1 MPRTAPRRRA
11 TRHERVRS
19 LDREP
24 VVVTT
29 AARPAPDPGPDPGPD
44 PAPDPEPMR
53 EEVVPGPTG
62 AAAGPELTV
71 SVPDREPVQSRLL
84 VALWVLVVA
93 GGLAALVA
101 AMIPR
106 GPDWLDGAGA
116 VAVVTAYSWALAART
131 GGRPVI
137 FGGLAL
143 VLGLLVL
150 LLDQDY
156 LCTGAAVMTCVVSA
170 VLGVMATTP
179 AVRFSRAARE
189 CVVAVVIAAIGAMA
203 TIGFD
208 PVVSVVRFEYVTL
221 GLAMLGA
228 FGVVYRLGAGL
239 HGLGRR
245 GLVVVAIC
253 GVLLAVTLL
262 YAEMLRRYGSQDLV
276 DHLLGGVR
284 WSRDHLGAFPRPIEA
299 VLGVP
304 ALAWGCH
311 MRARRRQGWWLCA
324 FGVAATA
331 PVANALVN
339 PAISLLECG
348 LSVLYALVVGLVI
361 GYVVIRTDL
370 ALTGSRGQGGRRLE
384 EAAAVRPEP
393 PRTAALL

>member
-1 MPRTAPRRRA
+1 VGLPA
-11 TRHERVRS
+11 VQ
-19 LDREP
+19 P
-24 VVVTT
+24 V
-29 AARPAPDPGPDPGPD
+29 
-44 PAPDPEPMR
+44 PDPEPVHA
-53 EEVVPGPTG
+53 EVVPGP
-62 AAAGPELTV
+62 AAADAAPELTV
-71 SVPDREPVQSRLL
+71 SVPDREPVQSKLL

-101 AMIPR
+101 AMIPK
-106 GPDWLDGAGA
+106 GPEWLDGAGA

-143 VLGLLVL
+143 VLGVLVL
-150 LLDQDY
+150 MLDQDY

-189 CVVAVVIAAIGAMA
+189 CVVAVILAGIGAMA

-221 GLAMLGA
+221 GLAMVGA

-284 WSRDHLGAFPRPIEA
+284 WSRNNLGAFPRPIEA

-361 GYVVIRTDL
+361 GYAVIRTDL